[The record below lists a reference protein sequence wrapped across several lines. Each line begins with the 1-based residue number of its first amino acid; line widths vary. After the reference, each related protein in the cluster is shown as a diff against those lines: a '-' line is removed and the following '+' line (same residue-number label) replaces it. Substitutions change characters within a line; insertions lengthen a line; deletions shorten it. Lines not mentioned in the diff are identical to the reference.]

1 MNAKRFLTIQLTL
14 LLSAVMLTACG
25 GSDDGKKPDASA
37 NATSTPTVTPTPTEV
52 PKTPEQEDFDTI
64 TRLFESADKPIAG
77 TADSAGALPEGT
89 RFLIRF
95 EDDHLATGFETT
107 DEGFQRR
114 IWQSWIQSAGL
125 ARANH
130 PLESTTYQ
138 SSCKY
143 GSIIGVLD
151 KTGKINW
158 TGNNLSEEMFA
169 KLAPYGVTK
178 DPEYLN
184 RVEYFP
190 QIKGTWAGTFNM
202 TMEILVDNFLEYD
215 ENELGRDYYIRLS
228 NHLKRYGFSGSFQF
242 SARATFLDEKELLF
256 SVNFD
261 MSSFFDALHKAGANK
276 SSMTQLVL
284 VLANTDERTL
294 KYLLEYQKTDIMTLG
309 NSLIRMMENEY
320 KKAFADMEEEYC
332 PYTSK
337 GNVFDFEGS
346 KNYDRVTYN
355 RDRDTMTYYIDKL
368 EMTMKRE

>member
-1 MNAKRFLTIQLTL
+1 MNAKRLLATLFTL
-14 LLSAVMLTACG
+14 LLMTAILAACG
-25 GSDDGKKPDASA
+25 KSDKQESETSSRPT
-37 NATSTPTVTPTPTEV
+37 ATSTPSPTPTEV
-52 PKTPEQEDFDTI
+52 PKTPEQEDFETI
-64 TRLFESADKPIAG
+64 SRLFESADKTIAG

-89 RFLIRF
+89 RYIIRF

-114 IWQSWIQSAGL
+114 IWQTWIRDAGL
-125 ARANH
+125 ARADH
-130 PLESTTYQ
+130 PLESTSYATT
-138 SSCKY
+138 CKY

-151 KTGKINW
+151 DSGKINW

-202 TMEILVDNFLEYD
+202 TMEILVDNFLEYG

-228 NHLKRYGFSGSFQF
+228 NFLKRYGFSGGFQF

-256 SVNFD
+256 SVDID

-355 RDRDTMTYYIDKL
+355 SDRDTMTYYIDKL